1 MWQTIFAW
9 PWATIWAAISAIFT
23 AATVGI
29 AFCAM
34 KEWKKQE
41 QFKAKV
47 NFKSAVA
54 KYAYCLVALPSH
66 LSPPGTTRDN
76 PAKIDELTDL
86 LAEAAFAWFSLEG
99 SLVDNKH
106 VTESWLFINDNHI
119 RYVDGEISYHEI
131 HTHCANIVT
140 KPINKK

>member
-1 MWQTIFAW
+1 MWQTIYAW

-86 LAEAAFAWFSLEG
+86 LAE
-99 SLVDNKH
+99 
-106 VTESWLFINDNHI
+106 
-119 RYVDGEISYHEI
+119 
-131 HTHCANIVT
+131 
-140 KPINKK
+140 

>member
-1 MWQTIFAW
+1 MANNLRL
-9 PWATIWAAISAIFT
+9 A
-23 AATVGI
+23 VGNNLGCNICNIYSCNRSI